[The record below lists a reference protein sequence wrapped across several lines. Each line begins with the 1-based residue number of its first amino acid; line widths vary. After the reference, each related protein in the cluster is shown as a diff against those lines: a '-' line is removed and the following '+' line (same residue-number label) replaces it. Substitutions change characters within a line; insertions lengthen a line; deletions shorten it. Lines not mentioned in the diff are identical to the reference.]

1 MQDRVRRPRITAE
14 DISLLESLDQYHR
27 RDILCNTINLVIR
40 DEEDAIPTYED
51 LRKSLYTHLLRTD
64 VNEIIDPI
72 LSDEHRHKDILSKL
86 ATKLGCKQI

>member
-1 MQDRVRRPRITAE
+1 MQERKRRPRITGE
-14 DISLLESLDQYHR
+14 DIRLLESLDQYHR

-51 LRKSLYTHLLRTD
+51 LRKSLHTHLLRTD

-72 LSDEHRHKDILSKL
+72 LSDERRHKDVLSKL
-86 ATKLGCKQI
+86 AIKLGCKHI